1 VLYEGSILHVTVEYV
16 LKVFSEHVQLNK
28 NVAWMLG

>member
-1 VLYEGSILHVTVEYV
+1 MVEYV